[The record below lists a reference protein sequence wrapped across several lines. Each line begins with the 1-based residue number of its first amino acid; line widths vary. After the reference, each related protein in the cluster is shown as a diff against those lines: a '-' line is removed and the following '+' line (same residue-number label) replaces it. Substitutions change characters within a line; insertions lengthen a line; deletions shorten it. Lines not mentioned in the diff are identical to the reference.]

1 MDTFWVLVLAV
12 LAALG
17 VGAVG
22 GFFLWNALGGKRL
35 AEAEARLREA
45 QVQAQ
50 EERKRLLLEAK
61 EEALKAKAA
70 AEAELREQRR
80 ELQRLESRL
89 ANREETLE
97 RRTENLERR
106 ERALVSKEK
115 EVEQALARAQ
125 EAKAQYLK
133 ELEALAGLSTQEARD
148 LLLKRVE
155 AESQRDLA
163 RRAWELEQQ
172 WKEEANEK
180 ARRIIT
186 LAIHRLAADVTS
198 ESTVAVIPIP
208 NEEMKGRLIGR
219 EGRNIRAIEQ
229 ATGVDLI
236 IDDTPDAVT
245 ISCFDPVRREVAR
258 IALQKLIQDGRIHPA
273 RVEEMVLRAQQEV
286 EDAIRQ
292 AGEQALFAV
301 GVSGLNP
308 ELVRLL
314 GVLQY
319 RTSYGQNV
327 LKHSIEVALLAGMMA
342 AEVGANVETCKL
354 GGLLHDIGKA
364 LSHEYEGPHT
374 EIGADMA
381 ARYGIAEPVRR
392 AIMEHHDDQQGSIE
406 AFLVAAADAISAS
419 RPGARKDTLEHY
431 VKRLEALEAVASSF
445 PGVEKCYAIQAG
457 REVRVMVKPD
467 QVDDIGAAKLAR
479 DISKKIQET
488 VVYPGQVKV
497 VVIRETRA
505 VEYAR

>member
-1 MDTFWVLVLAV
+1 MDTPVVLVLAV
-12 LAALG
+12 LVALG

-22 GFFLWNALGGKRL
+22 GFFLRNAIGGKRL

-45 QVQAQ
+45 QRQVQ

-61 EEALKAKAA
+61 EEALKAKSA

-89 ANREETLE
+89 AHREEALE
-97 RRTENLERR
+97 RRAEDLERR
-106 ERALVSKEK
+106 EHALANKEK
-115 EVEQALARAQ
+115 GVEQALARAE

-133 ELEALAGLSTQEARD
+133 QLETLAGLSASEARD

-155 AESQRDLA
+155 ADIQRDLA

-180 ARRIIT
+180 ARRIIA

-273 RVEEMVLRAQQEV
+273 RIEEMVLHAQQEV
-286 EDAIRQ
+286 EESIRQ

-314 GVLQY
+314 GVLQF

-342 AEVGANVETCKL
+342 SEIGAHVETCKL

-374 EIGADMA
+374 EIGAEMA
-381 ARYGIAEPVRR
+381 AKYGIAEPVRR

-419 RPGARKDTLEHY
+419 RPGARKDTLQHY

>member
-1 MDTFWVLVLAV
+1 MATLGLFVVAV
-12 LAALG
+12 LGALG
-17 VGAVG
+17 IGVVAGY
-22 GFFLWNALGGKRL
+22 FLYRQAMGKRL
-35 AEAEARLREA
+35 AEAEARVREA
-45 QVQAQ
+45 ERQAQ

-70 AEAELREQRR
+70 AEAEMRERRR
-80 ELQRLESRL
+80 EVQRLEARL
-89 ANREETLE
+89 ASREEALE
-97 RRTENLERR
+97 RRAENLERR
-106 ERALVSKEK
+106 ERALAAKEK
-115 EVEQALARAQ
+115 EVQEALARAE
-125 EAKAQYLK
+125 EAKRQYLK
-133 ELEALAGLSTQEARD
+133 SLETLAGLSVNEARD
-148 LLLKRVE
+148 LLLRRVE
-155 AESQRDLA
+155 GEMQRELA

-180 ARRIIT
+180 ARRIIAV
-186 LAIHRLAADVTS
+186 AIHRLAADVTA
-198 ESTVAVIPIP
+198 ESTVTVIPIP

-245 ISCFDPVRREVAR
+245 ISCFDPIRREVAR
-258 IALQKLIQDGRIHPA
+258 VALQKLIQDGRIHPA
-273 RVEEMVLRAQQEV
+273 RIEEMVARAQQEV
-286 EDAIRQ
+286 EEAIRE

-314 GVLQY
+314 GMLKY

-342 AEVGANVETCKL
+342 AEVGADVETCKL

-381 ARYGIAEPVRR
+381 ARYGIPEPVRR
-392 AIMEHHDDQQGSIE
+392 AIMEHHDDQQGSVE

-431 VKRLEALEAVASSF
+431 VKRLEALEAAASSF

-457 REVRVMVKPD
+457 REVRVMVKP
-467 QVDDIGAAKLAR
+467 QEVDDIQAAQLAR
-479 DISKKIQET
+479 DIARKIQET

>member
-1 MDTFWVLVLAV
+1 MIPLVLLVLAV
-12 LAALG
+12 LAAMGIG
-17 VGAVG
+17 VVG
-22 GFFLWNALGGKRL
+22 GYLVHKARADRRL
-35 AEAEARLREA
+35 AEAEARLQEVQR
-45 QVQAQ
+45 QAQ
-50 EERKRLLLEAK
+50 EEHKRLLLEAK
-61 EEALKAKAA
+61 EEALKARAA
-70 AEAELREQRR
+70 AEADLREQRR
-80 ELQRLESRL
+80 ELQRLEARL
-89 ANREETLE
+89 NNREEALE
-97 RRTENLERR
+97 RRAEVLERR
-106 ERALVSKEK
+106 ERAVAHKEK
-115 EVEQALARAQ
+115 EVEQALAHAE

-133 ELEALAGLSTQEARD
+133 QLESLAGLSVDEART

-155 AESQRDLA
+155 AEAESDIA
-163 RRAWELEQQ
+163 RRLWELEQQ
-172 WKEEANEK
+172 FHEEANEK
-180 ARRIIT
+180 ARRIIAQ
-186 LAIHRLAADVTS
+186 AIHRLAADVTA
-198 ESTVAVIPIP
+198 ESTVTVIPIP
-208 NEEMKGRLIGR
+208 SEEMKGRLIGR

-273 RVEEMVLRAQQEV
+273 RIEETVALARQEV
-286 EDAIRQ
+286 EETIRQ
-292 AGEQALFAV
+292 AGQQALFAV
-301 GVSGLNP
+301 GVGGLHP

-314 GVLQY
+314 GVLHY

-327 LKHSIEVALLAGMMA
+327 LKHSIEVALLASMMG
-342 AEVGANVETCKL
+342 AEIGAHVETCKV

-364 LSHEYEGPHT
+364 LTHEQEGPHA
-374 EIGADMA
+374 EIGAEVA
-381 ARYGIAEPVRR
+381 AKYGVPEPVRR
-392 AIMEHHDDQQGSIE
+392 AILEHHNDQPSSVE

-457 REVRVMVKPD
+457 REVRVMVKP
-467 QVDDIGAAKLAR
+467 QEVDDIGATKLAR